1 MGTISTFILM
11 HPSHTMTDSNNP
23 PSKNNMTGT
32 IVPTPGI
39 PDLRIRIIGAG

>member
-1 MGTISTFILM
+1 
-11 HPSHTMTDSNNP
+11 MTDSKNP
-23 PSKNNMTGT
+23 SNNMTGT

>member
-1 MGTISTFILM
+1 MS
-11 HPSHTMTDSNNP
+11 DSNN